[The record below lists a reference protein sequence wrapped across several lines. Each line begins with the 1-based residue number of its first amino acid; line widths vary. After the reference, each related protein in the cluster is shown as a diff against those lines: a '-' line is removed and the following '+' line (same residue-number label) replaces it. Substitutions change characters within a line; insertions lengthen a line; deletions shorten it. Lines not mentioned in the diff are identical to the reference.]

1 MLPLFFVAKRH
12 YLSLKDVSSP
22 GAYQSSCGFHHDLN
36 NPHTSMSKL
45 GQAGSNRIIY
55 WYLRA
60 ATNKQEITSHIRNT
74 LASDKD
80 IRIYWEVFKDAK
92 TT

>member
-1 MLPLFFVAKRH
+1 
-12 YLSLKDVSSP
+12 
-22 GAYQSSCGFHHDLN
+22 
-36 NPHTSMSKL
+36 MSKL